1 MDKKLRTR
9 ILIAIVA
16 IVWVYNIY
24 RTYENY
30 QVKEEMASS
39 DTGYQL
45 PSFSPLM
52 FNKDSFDLELPGI
65 DPFLKK
71 PSKKLSSNSVS
82 TGIAQ
87 NSISPSKNKKK
98 PPKVVVNESVQ
109 WPSIKYF
116 GFVKNRNKENELCLV
131 QINGRNHKLSKGD
144 RFAEVLIS
152 SVYRDS
158 IQVVFAGEEKTIK
171 KG

>member
-16 IVWVYNIY
+16 VVWIYNIY

-39 DTGYQL
+39 DPGYQA

-52 FNKDSFDLELPGI
+52 FNKDSFDLELPEI
-65 DPFLKK
+65 DPFLKR
-71 PSKKLSSNSVS
+71 PTKKTSSYSVS
-82 TGIAQ
+82 TGVAQ
-87 NSISPSKNKKK
+87 NSVSPSKNKKK
-98 PPKVVVNESVQ
+98 PPKVEVTESVQ

-158 IQVVFAGEEKTIK
+158 ILVVYGGEKKTIR